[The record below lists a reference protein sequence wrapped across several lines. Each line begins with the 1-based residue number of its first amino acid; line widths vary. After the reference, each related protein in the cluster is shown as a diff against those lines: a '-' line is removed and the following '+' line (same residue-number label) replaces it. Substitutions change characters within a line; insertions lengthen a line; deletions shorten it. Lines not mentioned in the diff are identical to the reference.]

1 MVITQPL
8 PLVETRGP
16 GLAQNIAATFGLP
29 DNFADMPRE
38 ALPGDM
44 VLERLD
50 LKVLKM
56 APEVTEWHCIRADHA
71 AMAEAGQWSDLLDC
85 LRFADQGRAAASG
98 GKRVATLISRGAR
111 SALAAA
117 IDRKDWAAA
126 EAEIARFETVLDTHP
141 DDYAAAHL
149 LAQAHLDLAWAK
161 RLVST
166 GAALSRGMWTETT
179 AHIARAED
187 VLSLFD
193 PIEEMSPILAATRY
207 QLVRG
212 IEGGRTLCRDWYED
226 WCDLDPTDADIH
238 AIHAQHLLPHWFGT
252 LANFDREA
260 KHAARMTEGQ
270 TGNAAY
276 AVFYMAAAEILGDFP
291 PGMDIVQFLSGLAD
305 FQAAT
310 GCQYRANLVANIMV
324 ELMEGFAIDGASK
337 SYELGLTRAALS
349 DLLWNRLTEV
359 HLGAW
364 RDGAT
369 GVVFAINQIF
379 GPAILRGARIGV
391 RGTGLAAIMPEDR
404 AVA

>member
-8 PLVETRGP
+8 PTVKTRGP
-16 GLAQNIAATFGLP
+16 GLQQEIAASFGLP
-29 DNFADMPRE
+29 EDFANAPRE
-38 ALPGDM
+38 TLADDM

-71 AMAEAGQWSDLLDC
+71 AMADADQWSDLLDC
-85 LRFADQGRAAASG
+85 LRFADQARAAASG

-117 IDRKDWAAA
+117 LEARDWPAA
-126 EAEIARFETVLDTHP
+126 EAELARFEVMFESHEE
-141 DDYAAAHL
+141 DYAAAHL

-161 RLVST
+161 RLVGQEGS
-166 GAALSRGMWTETT
+166 LSRDMWKETT
-179 AHIARAED
+179 AHVARAED

-260 KHAARMTEGQ
+260 KYAAALTDAQ
-270 TGNAAY
+270 TGDAAY
-276 AVFYMAAAEILGDFP
+276 AVFYMAAAEILGTFP
-291 PGMDIVQFLSGLAD
+291 PGMDVQQFLSGLAD

-324 ELMEGFAIDGASK
+324 ELMEDFAIEGASK

-359 HLGAW
+359 HLAAW

-369 GVVFAINQIF
+369 GFVFALNQIF
-379 GPAILRGARIGV
+379 GPALLRGARIGV
-391 RGTGLAAIMPEDR
+391 RGNGLAARMPDDR